1 MKRKVVTHQ
10 PETKPQFRASCEAT
24 TCSVE
29 KFYDRC
35 INGAGSAPIKVA
47 RPRHSWNNWIG
58 FCSCESRPSTIGG
71 TRPFSTHA
79 TRLFRARYHGSL
91 GFTIF
96 SSKDATFSHR
106 EYPTWSHSIVCFIFC
121 STIFWFSIIFI
132 LNFAIIKNFWNRIEK
147 TVRILD

>member
-1 MKRKVVTHQ
+1 MQLFLQAKKESENENNTRQSEK
-10 PETKPQFRASCEAT
+10 KSCYASTRNKAAIPRQLRGDNLLGGKILRVAAT
-24 TCSVE
+24 WR
-29 KFYDRC
+29 YDRC

-121 STIFWFSIIFI
+121 STIF
-132 LNFAIIKNFWNRIEK
+132 
-147 TVRILD
+147 